1 MFWESERLLYR
12 HATMADVEDL
22 FRIYSD
28 PRTQIY
34 NPAGPHIDIEQSRKS
49 LVNRITNT
57 NIYGF
62 NDWAIMT
69 KKNPKHIIGFGGIFV
84 GEFNG
89 KLINNLGYRFETASW
104 GKGYATEL
112 SKRAINYGFSE
123 IGLQEII
130 GVTREN
136 NIASKKVLEKSG
148 MRFVERIMND
158 ETLPA
163 ELIFSLSYDEWLTY
177 KTN

>member
-69 KKNPKHIIGFGGIFV
+69 KKKSQTHYWF
-84 GEFNG
+84 
-89 KLINNLGYRFETASW
+89 W
-104 GKGYATEL
+104 GN
-112 SKRAINYGFSE
+112 ICW
-123 IGLQEII
+123 
-130 GVTREN
+130 GV
-136 NIASKKVLEKSG
+136 
-148 MRFVERIMND
+148 
-158 ETLPA
+158 
-163 ELIFSLSYDEWLTY
+163 
-177 KTN
+177 